1 MKDDVNKYQCGNYE
15 VCPNLPVKIRI
26 GHKLCQSC
34 RRFVKRENKIVHCL
48 KKEPDVI
55 EVFHGKLLEAFST
68 YRDLNGGELSVAIDG
83 FAFNEI
89 IVIAKNS
96 MGS

>member
-1 MKDDVNKYQCGNYE
+1 MKDDVNKYKCGNYE

-34 RRFVKRENKIVHCL
+34 RRFVKKENHIVHCL
-48 KKEPDVI
+48 KKEPDIV
-55 EVFHGKLLEAFST
+55 EVFHSKLLEVFSL
-68 YRDLNGGELSVAIDG
+68 YRDFNGGELSIAIDG
-83 FAFNEI
+83 GIFNEI

-96 MGS
+96 MGE